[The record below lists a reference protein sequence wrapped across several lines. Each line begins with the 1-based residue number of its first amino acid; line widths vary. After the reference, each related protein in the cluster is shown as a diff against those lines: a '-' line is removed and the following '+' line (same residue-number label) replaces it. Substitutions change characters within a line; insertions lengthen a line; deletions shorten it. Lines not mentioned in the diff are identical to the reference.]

1 MAGNVNLTNSA
12 YNNLN
17 GRLTAP
23 ALSGMVEHLRAFG
36 RERDPRILECNQK
49 SRKSDKGLLRG

>member
-36 RERDPRILECNQK
+36 RERNPRILECNK
-49 SRKSDKGLLRG
+49 NRANRTKAF